1 MQSNSNSRF
10 QFRLIRKTNW
20 FYCEQFFCPSCALRC
35 HLPSLFLLTLSLS
48 SSICTHKNEQINLT
62 LICGASFSHVTTNKE
77 WKKSENK
84 INILTDFFQWRKIK
98 LFELLPEPFQGV
110 CGKPLTK
117 ELNIVTE
124 QIGWLVASLVSNL
137 LQLSLRILSSSS

>member
-1 MQSNSNSRF
+1 M
-10 QFRLIRKTNW
+10 
-20 FYCEQFFCPSCALRC
+20 E
-35 HLPSLFLLTLSLS
+35 
-48 SSICTHKNEQINLT
+48 
-62 LICGASFSHVTTNKE
+62 
-77 WKKSENK
+77 
-84 INILTDFFQWRKIK
+84 KIK

-137 LQLSLRILSSSS
+137 LQSSLRILSSSS